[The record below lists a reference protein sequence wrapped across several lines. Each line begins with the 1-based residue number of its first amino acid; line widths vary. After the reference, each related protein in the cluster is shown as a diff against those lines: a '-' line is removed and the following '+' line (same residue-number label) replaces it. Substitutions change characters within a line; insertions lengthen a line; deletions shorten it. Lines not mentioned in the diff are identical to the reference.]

1 MTTCHRRIKPSPSIR
16 LQKQAEASLGF
27 TPLVKCPNLQVTRE
41 ASDEE
46 DKKEED
52 RPFLAVL

>member
-16 LQKQAEASLGF
+16 LREQGEASLGF
-27 TPLVKCPNLQVTRE
+27 APLVKCPNLQVTRE
-41 ASDEE
+41 ASDGE
-46 DKKEED
+46 DKKEEE